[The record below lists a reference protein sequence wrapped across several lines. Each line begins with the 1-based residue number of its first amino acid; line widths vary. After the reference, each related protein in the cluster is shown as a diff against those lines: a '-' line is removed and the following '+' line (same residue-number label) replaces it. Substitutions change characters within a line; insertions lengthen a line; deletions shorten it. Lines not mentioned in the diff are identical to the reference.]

1 MMHGGTQTV
10 RFWGYNMAASGGVN
24 HWSKVTAAGV
34 NHWSTVAAACK

>member
-10 RFWGYNMAASGGVN
+10 RFWGYNMASGGVN